1 MKKLTVLII
10 ALMLAASGLFAQTQ
24 AVVKQLSG
32 KVEVKGPGAAVWVPA
47 RVGQALAKGS
57 FISTGFNATAVLALG
72 ASVLSVKP
80 LTRMKLE
87 ELIAREGTVST
98 SLFLQVGKVNAAVK
112 SAEGLKQDFTVKS
125 PVSTAAVRGTEFE
138 FDGLTVK
145 VINGLVYFSNNLG
158 QSRGVAQGE
167 QSSTTGAAPPTG
179 GDQENRDA
187 TAVAPYVGSAG
198 GLSAAGTSA
207 PGTATVIV
215 SW

>member
-1 MKKLTVLII
+1 MKKLPVLII
-10 ALMLAASGLFAQTQ
+10 SLMLAASGLFAQTQ

-32 KVEVKGPGAAVWVPA
+32 KVEIKGPGATAWVPA
-47 RVGQALAKGS
+47 KVGQQLAKGS
-57 FISTGFNATAVLALG
+57 FISTGFNSTAVLALG

-80 LTRMKLE
+80 LTRMQLE

-112 SAEGLKQDFTVKS
+112 VAEGVKQDFTVKS
-125 PVSTAAVRGTEFE
+125 PVSTAAVRGTDFE

-158 QSRGVAQGE
+158 QRRGVAQGE

-179 GDQENRDA
+179 GDQENQDA
-187 TAVAPYVGSAG
+187 TAVAPYVGSTG
-198 GLSAAGTSA
+198 GLSAEGTTAPASA
-207 PGTATVIV
+207 MVTI

>member
-1 MKKLTVLII
+1 MKKLLAMIIVLV
-10 ALMLAASGLFAQTQ
+10 LAASGLFAQTQ
-24 AVVKQLSG
+24 AVIKQLSG
-32 KVEVKGPGAAVWVPA
+32 KVEVKGPGATAWVPA
-47 RVGQALAKGS
+47 RVGQQLAKGS
-57 FISTGFNATAVLALG
+57 FISTGFNSTAVLALG

-98 SLFLQVGKVNAAVK
+98 SLFLQVGKVNASVK

-125 PVSTAAVRGTEFE
+125 PVSTAAVRGTDFE
-138 FDGLTVK
+138 FDGLTVR

-167 QSSTTGAAPPTG
+167 QSSTTGAAPPSG
-179 GDQENRDA
+179 GDQENQDL
-187 TAVAPYVGSAG
+187 TAVAPYVGSTG
-198 GLSAAGTSA
+198 GLSAEGTAA
-207 PGTATVIV
+207 PGMVTVMV

>member
-1 MKKLTVLII
+1 MKKLLAMIIVLVLT
-10 ALMLAASGLFAQTQ
+10 APVLFAQTQ

-32 KVEVKGPGAAVWVPA
+32 KVEVKGPGATAWVSA
-47 RVGQALAKGS
+47 KVGQQLAKGS
-57 FISTGFNATAVLALG
+57 FISTGFNSTAVLALG

-98 SLFLQVGKVNAAVK
+98 SLFLQVGKLNASVK

-125 PVSTAAVRGTEFE
+125 PVSTAAVRGTDFE
-138 FDGLTVK
+138 FDGLTVR

-158 QSRGVAQGE
+158 QSRGVTQGE

-179 GDQENRDA
+179 GDQENQDA
-187 TAVAPYVGSAG
+187 TAVAPYVGSTG
-198 GLSAAGTSA
+198 GLSAEGTAA
-207 PGTATVIV
+207 PGMTTVIIN
-215 SW
+215 W